1 MLKGHVFKNQIFGNQ
16 IFALFIDTFLGQA
29 SGIVNYE
36 NNMNVTKNG
45 NILIVNSGCVCIRG
59 RFLEEDTSTE
69 VVAGTDNAYCKLV
82 IEIDLDKQNTQTEF
96 KQATYKIV
104 KSTTDYPSLTQTDII
119 ANNKGTYQYELAQ
132 FRTSATGITDFV
144 DKRTYLDFNSIYAQI
159 KEEYRAILALLQQE
173 LENVENGSAYL
184 LKSGGKID
192 GDLEVTGDIKGN
204 VIGNISGTARKRNKV
219 WKQKRR
225 RVYDK

>member
-16 IFALFIDTFLGQA
+16 IFALFIDTFLGQT

-36 NNMNVTKNG
+36 NNMDVTQNG

-96 KQATYKIV
+96 AQATYKIV
-104 KSTTDYPSLTQTDII
+104 KSTTEYPSLTQTDIV
-119 ANNKGTYQYELAQ
+119 ASNSGVYQYELAQ
-132 FRTSATGITDFV
+132 FRTSAGGITDFV
-144 DKRTYLDFNSIYAQI
+144 DKRT
-159 KEEYRAILALLQQE
+159 
-173 LENVENGSAYL
+173 
-184 LKSGGKID
+184 
-192 GDLEVTGDIKGN
+192 
-204 VIGNISGTARKRNKV
+204 
-219 WKQKRR
+219 
-225 RVYDK
+225 